1 MAGKE
6 LITYGAIL
14 KQLKEKIKT
23 AQTKAVLAVNN
34 ELLKVYWEIG
44 NVIFEQEKE
53 SGWGSK
59 IIEKLAVDLKIEFPH
74 IKGLSPRNLRYMRNF
89 SSAYPQFLILQ
100 QAAAKLQNTDN
111 QIDVILQ
118 QAAAKLP
125 WGHHQVLL
133 DKLKT
138 IEERSFY
145 IQKCAEIG
153 WSRNMMIHQI
163 ESGLYNRQGALTNNF
178 NNTLPAHQSE
188 LTKQLFK
195 EPYNLD
201 FIMLGE
207 EAKERDLEDAL
218 MTHVTKLLL
227 ELGDGFAFMGRQRR
241 FEAGGKEFFIDL
253 LFYHTKLR
261 RHIIIELKIGEF
273 EAEFVSKMNLY
284 LGLVDD
290 ALKGEF
296 DQPAIGLILCKTKN
310 KIVAEYALRD
320 TSKPIGIA
328 EYKISQVL
336 PEDIKGELPSIEDIE
351 QKLDEEIN
359 ENLSPVD
366 TRLKAVKE
374 KIKSLNTPAIQTECT
389 PQILLNILN
398 NGLKPLYQQIIHKL
412 SSEFAEEFLSQK
424 FNWRFIGNIVSE
436 IDDLVDLWNKE
447 KNLSSVAEIEFN
459 CVFLRFKRGGTEDL
473 NEHLTLR
480 FIITPTWYG
489 FSIINHNNQQ
499 PFLKKMYH
507 EAITAAD
514 QQLIIDLMISK
525 VLDKIEWMMERIS
538 GAK

>member
-1 MAGKE
+1 MAGNE
-6 LITYGAIL
+6 LMNYGAIL
-14 KQLKEKIKT
+14 KQLKEKIKA

-53 SGWGSK
+53 SGWGGK
-59 IIEKLAVDLKIEFPH
+59 VIEKLAGDLKMEFPEM
-74 IKGLSPRNLRYMRNF
+74 KGLSPRNLRYMRDF
-89 SSAYPQFLILQ
+89 SIAYPQFTILQ
-100 QAAAKLQNTDN
+100 QAAAKSQISDN
-111 QIDVILQ
+111 QNDIILQ

-125 WGHHQVLL
+125 WGHHQLLL
-133 DKLKT
+133 DKVKT
-138 IEERSFY
+138 VEERRFY

-153 WSRNMMIHQI
+153 WSRNIMLHQI

-178 NNTLPAHQSE
+178 DETLPA
-188 LTKQLFK
+188 
-195 EPYNLD
+195 YNLD

-241 FEAGGKEFFIDL
+241 FEAGGREFFIDL

-273 EAEFVSKMNLY
+273 EPEYVSKMNLY
-284 LGLVDD
+284 LGLADD
-290 ALKGEF
+290 QLKGEF

-328 EYKISQVL
+328 EYKISQML

-351 QKLDEEIN
+351 HKLDEEIN
-359 ENLSPVD
+359 ENLNPVD
-366 TRLKAVKE
+366 ARLKSIKE
-374 KIKSLNTPAIQTECT
+374 KIKSLNTPVIQTECT
-389 PQILLNILN
+389 HQILQNIFD
-398 NGLKPLYQQIIHKL
+398 NGLKPLYQKIIQKFN
-412 SSEFAEEFLSQK
+412 SEFGAEFLSQQL
-424 FNWRFIGNIVSE
+424 NWRVSGKIVYG
-436 IDDLVDLWNKE
+436 IDDLVNILKEEKDLTKI
-447 KNLSSVAEIEFN
+447 SEIEFN
-459 CVFLRFKRGGTEDL
+459 YTFLRFKRGGTEDL
-473 NEHLTLR
+473 NEHITLK
-480 FIITPTWYG
+480 FTVSSTWYG
-489 FSIINHNNQQ
+489 FSIVNYNNQQ

-507 EAITAAD
+507 EDITVSD
-514 QQLIIDLMISK
+514 HQLIMDLMVSK
-525 VLDKIEWMMERIS
+525 VLDQIEWMIEKIN
-538 GAK
+538 GTK